1 MTQEI
6 LTMNDMTQE
15 IVNLINK
22 AIYYDDRYKAH
33 RDNPLQDTHSVV
45 EAGYNASMRNAACG
59 VLRGLGVDVPKPIH
73 DQPEALSDALAVLAA
88 RYARA
93 LMTPAEIDA
102 ELAQIAADRERN
114 HARNM
119 TPESEGLAE
128 GKRT

>member
-1 MTQEI
+1 MTQDDLKMNAMTQEI
-6 LTMNDMTQE
+6 M
-15 IVNLINK
+15 NLIND
-22 AIYYDDRYKAH
+22 AIFYDDGYKRN
-33 RDNPLQDTHSVV
+33 RDNPMQNTHAAV
-45 EAGYNASMRNAACG
+45 EAGFSASMRNACCDL
-59 VLRGLGVDVPKPIH
+59 LRGLGVDVPKPIH
-73 DQPEALSDALAVLAA
+73 DQPDALSDALAVLAA